1 MTKTQVN
8 TFCKRLGK
16 GWNPE
21 IALESKVVKNGSIY
35 TRKLPRNK
43 KAVIFSDL
51 WLGWV
56 KVNLRED

>member
-1 MTKTQVN
+1 
-8 TFCKRLGK
+8 LGK